1 MYSLQNKK
9 HIQKLIHDGQTGFLK
24 GRYIGENIN
33 RLLGTMGNHWWRKYP
48 CILIDIDFEKAFDY
62 LEWDFISTALNQYN
76 FGPYITTWVKIL
88 YNNIESTVISNG
100 YISGA
105 FPVSRGVR
113 QGCPL
118 SPYLFILCAEIM
130 ATVIRNE
137 KHIQGISI
145 NNIQYKIMMYADDTN
160 IIITCNEM
168 DLRTVIEV
176 FEKFHHISG
185 LKINLDKTTMLILGA
200 LKGSDIKMASD
211 INVSQ

>member
-1 MYSLQNKK
+1 M
-9 HIQKLIHDGQTGFLK
+9 IQKLIHDDQTGFLK

-33 RLLGTMGNHWWRKYP
+33 RLLGTMEIIDEENIP
-48 CILIDIDFEKAFDY
+48 AILINIDFEKAFDY
-62 LEWDFISTALNQYN
+62 SEWDFISTALNEYN

-88 YNNIESTVISNG
+88 YNNIESSVINNG
-100 YISGA
+100 YISSA

-130 ATVIRNE
+130 AMVIRNE

-145 NNIQYKIMMYADDTN
+145 NSIQNKIMMYADDTN
-160 IIITCNEM
+160 IITTCNEM

-176 FEKFHHISG
+176 FEKFYHWSG
-185 LKINLDKTTMLILGA
+185 LKMN
-200 LKGSDIKMASD
+200 
-211 INVSQ
+211 